1 MQKRATAKS
10 FNNVG
15 VSSLKQNIKTASTT
29 SAQITTVCD
38 TQKRLETEISS
49 LLEKLGQAF
58 KHSQILGHILDIQ
71 ISGGCRISE
80 VLQIKA
86 KDITPTGSILIQSA
100 KKGNQRIITTS
111 KSSEFLLTCRKL
123 NITPFFDR
131 DRFWVYREYKK
142 LGILFI
148 SKTSSKMSVTH
159 APRHIYTASNRITT
173 KDEATLSNALG
184 QKTKSMSNR
193 YGNKEEN

>member
-1 MQKRATAKS
+1 MQKRATAKR
-10 FNNVG
+10 FNNVEL
-15 VSSLKQNIKTASTT
+15 SPLKQHIKTVSTT

-38 TQKRLETEISS
+38 NQKRLEAMASS
-49 LLEKLGQAF
+49 LLTKLGQAF
-58 KHSQILGHILDIQ
+58 KHCQILGHILDIQ

-80 VLQIKA
+80 VLQIKPSV
-86 KDITPTGSILIQSA
+86 ITPTGSILIKSA
-100 KKGNQRIITTS
+100 KKGNARIITTS

-123 NITPFFDR
+123 NIAPFFDR

-142 LGILFI
+142 LGILFV

-159 APRHIYTASNRITT
+159 APRHIFTASNRITT
-173 KDEATLSNALG
+173 KDETTLSNALG

>member
-1 MQKRATAKS
+1 MKKSATAKKVII
-10 FNNVG
+10 VG
-15 VSSLKQNIKTASTT
+15 VSSLKQTIKTASIPP
-29 SAQITTVCD
+29 AQITTVCETD
-38 TQKRLETEISS
+38 KRLETEVSS
-49 LLEKLGQAF
+49 LLLKLGQAF

-80 VLQIKA
+80 VLQIKP

-111 KSSEFLLTCRKL
+111 KSSEFLLMCRRL
-123 NITPFFDR
+123 NIQPFFDR

-142 LGILFI
+142 LGIIFI
-148 SKTSSKMSVTH
+148 SKTSSKMSITH
-159 APRHIYTASNRITT
+159 APRHIFTASNRITT

-184 QKTKSMSNR
+184 QKTKTMSNR
-193 YGNKEEN
+193 YGNKK